1 MNLLRRL
8 TCAALIPALA
18 TALPITAAEIK
29 PATDAWPIPPDTGA
43 AATWQALKRLHTRAS
58 VLMIVA
64 HPDDEDGATLAYESR
79 GLGARVSLL
88 TLDRGEGGANVMSSD
103 YWDALGLVRS
113 EELLQA
119 GRYYGLDAQ
128 YFTSMA
134 DYGFSKSLKEA
145 LGQWGHERVL
155 EQAVRVV
162 RMVRPLVV
170 CSVFVGGPTD
180 GHGQHATAGLMAQE
194 VFKAAGDP
202 KMFPEQI
209 KEGLLPWSPMKTY
222 GRAPFFRVSAK
233 GMYDYA
239 NHTWGPVG
247 VTNHIT
253 GKWEEGRPSVTV
265 SIPSGSFDAVMGQA
279 YSQVSR
285 EGLGFQR
292 SQNGGPS
299 VPLAGAGMTSD
310 YHRFGTRLAPK
321 EKEDG
326 FFDDIDTALGSIAEL
341 AGSNAPA
348 SLTSGLSE
356 INGHVEDAMKEFSA
370 DKPAAIA
377 PHLAKGKLRTEALIA
392 EVEKSRLPA
401 EEKYNV
407 LGELRV
413 KDRQF
418 NDALVASLQLSLSA
432 DVTQAGKDDPMM
444 AMFRGAMPT
453 FQMAT
458 PGLGFPVKVH
468 LYEPAVPALAVRSLT
483 VKGTSGKNWSI
494 AEAKVPAQLEAR
506 KPIDATYTVKVPADE
521 PFTRPYF
528 TRDGLQNAFY
538 EIAPGAPKNKPFGP
552 YPLQAEAELAYEGA
566 SVKLASVV
574 QVVSKVNGPG
584 LLRYPMPVGPA
595 LSVALSPAAGVVP
608 LDSKSTRVSVR
619 VHNNTSG
626 AASPTVTL
634 ALPEDWSAEPKSI
647 PVKFSQSGEDQ
658 TVSFAVTPK
667 VEKDKKYTVTAVASL
682 DGKEYKEG
690 YVTTGYVGLR
700 PYFLYSPARYTT
712 VGTDVKMAP
721 SESIAYVEGSGDD
734 VPAALEQIGVH
745 VSYLS
750 AQDLAG
756 GDLKKYDAIVL
767 GVRAYAVRQDL
778 IANNARLLK
787 YVEDGGTV
795 IVQYNTPEYDHNYG
809 PYPYVMSGDPEEVTD
824 EASVVKI
831 LDAKNP
837 VFNWPNKITDDD
849 FKGWVE
855 ERGSKFLES
864 WDAKYTPLLETHDS
878 GQPEQKGGLVYARY
892 GKGVYIYNAYAFY
905 RQLPLGVPG
914 AFRLF
919 ANMLSLPRNPEI
931 RNTETH

>member
-8 TCAALIPALA
+8 TCVALIPVLSSASSVSAVELRPLA
-18 TALPITAAEIK
+18 
-29 PATDAWPIPPDTGA
+29 DARPIPPDTGA

-79 GLGARVSLL
+79 GVGARVSLL

-103 YWDALGLVRS
+103 YWDALGLVRT

-128 YFTSMA
+128 YFTLMA
-134 DYGFSKSLKEA
+134 DYGFSKALKEA

-162 RMVRPLVV
+162 RTVRPLVV

-209 KEGLLPWSPMKTY
+209 KEGLLPWSPVKTY
-222 GRAPFFRVSAK
+222 ARAPFFRTSEK

-253 GKWEEGRPSVTV
+253 GKWEPGKPSVDV
-265 SIPSGSFDAVMGQA
+265 SIPSGSFDRVMGQT

-299 VPLAGAGMTSD
+299 IPLAGSQMTSD
-310 YHRFGTRLAPK
+310 YHRFGSRIEAK
-321 EKEDG
+321 EKEES
-326 FFDDIDTALGSIAEL
+326 FFDGIDTSLASLATL
-341 AGSNAPA
+341 AGGEVPPA
-348 SLTSGLSE
+348 LTSGLGE
-356 INGHVEDAMKEFSA
+356 IDGYVEKALAEFSA
-370 DKPAAIA
+370 EKPAAIA
-377 PHLAKGKLRTEALIA
+377 PYLAKGKLRTEVLIA
-392 EVEKSRLPA
+392 ELEKSNLSSTS
-401 EEKYNV
+401 KYDV
-407 LGELRV
+407 LHELKV

-418 NDALVASLQLSLSA
+418 NDALVAALQVSLNA
-432 DVTQAGKDDPMM
+432 DVTQTGKDDPMM

-458 PGLGFPVKVH
+458 PGLAFPVKVH
-468 LYEPAVPALAVRSLT
+468 LYQPTLASLEIRSLT
-483 VKGTSGKNWSI
+483 LKGTSGKNWNI
-494 AEAKVPAQLEAR
+494 AGPKVPTALEAQ
-506 KPIDATYTVKVPADE
+506 KPVDETYSVSVPADE

-528 TRDGLQNAFY
+528 MRDGLQNAFY
-538 EIAPGAPKNKPFGP
+538 QVAPDVPKNLPFSP
-552 YPLQAEAELAYEGA
+552 YPLQAEAELNYEGA
-566 SVKLASVV
+566 TVTLASVV
-574 QVVSKVNGPG
+574 QVVSRVNGPG

-608 LDSKSTRVSVR
+608 LDSKSAIVSVR
-619 VHNNTSG
+619 VHSNTSG

-634 ALPEDWSAEPKSI
+634 ALPADWSAEPKSI
-647 PVKFSQSGEDQ
+647 PVNFSQPGEERS
-658 TVSFAVTPK
+658 VSFTVTPR
-667 VEKDKKYTVTAVASL
+667 VEKGKHYEVTAVATL

-690 YVTTGYVGLR
+690 YITTGYVGLR

-712 VGTDVKMAP
+712 TGTDVKMAP
-721 SESIAYVEGSGDD
+721 GVTVGYVEGSGDD
-734 VPAALEQIGVH
+734 IPASLEQIGVH

-750 AQDLAG
+750 AQELAG
-756 GDLKKYDAIVL
+756 GDLKRYDTIVL
-767 GVRAYAVRQDL
+767 GVRAYAVRPDL

-787 YVEDGGTV
+787 YVEDGGV
-795 IVQYNTPEYDHNYG
+795 MIVQYNTPEYDHNYG
-809 PYPYVMSGDPEEVTD
+809 PYPYVMTSDPEEVTD
-824 EASVVKI
+824 ETSVVKI
-831 LDAKNP
+831 LAPSNP
-837 VFNWPNKITDDD
+837 VFNWPNKISEKD
-849 FKGWVE
+849 FKDWVE
-855 ERGSKFLES
+855 ERGSKFLTS
-864 WDAKYTPLLETHDS
+864 WNAKYTPLLETHDAD
-878 GQPEQKGGLVYARY
+878 QPEQKGGLVYARY

-919 ANMLSLPRNPEI
+919 ANMLSLPKNPEI
-931 RNTETH
+931 GNTVSR

>member
-1 MNLLRRL
+1 MNLIKKL
-8 TCAALIPALA
+8 TCTALISAMFPGV
-18 TALPITAAEIK
+18 PVMAAETK
-29 PATDAWPIPPDTGA
+29 PVVDATSIPPDEGA

-79 GLGARVSLL
+79 GQGARVSLL

-128 YFTSMA
+128 YFTTMA

-145 LGQWGHERVL
+145 LGQWGHDRVL

-162 RMVRPLVV
+162 RTVRPLIV

-194 VFKAAGDP
+194 VFNAAGDP
-202 KMFPEQI
+202 KMFPDQI
-209 KEGLLPWSPMKTY
+209 KEGLLPWSPVKTY
-222 GRAPFFRVSAK
+222 GRVPFFRVSAK

-253 GKWEEGRPSVTV
+253 GKWEEGKPSVTV
-265 SIPSGSFDAVMGQA
+265 SIPSGAFDQVMGQT

-299 VPLAGAGMTSD
+299 VPLPGAQMSD
-310 YHRFGTRLAPK
+310 YHRFGSTIEGNAT
-321 EKEDG
+321 EES
-326 FFDDIDTALGSIAEL
+326 FFDGVDISLGSIAQF
-341 AGSNAPA
+341 AGNSAPA
-348 SLTSGLSE
+348 SLVSGLSE
-356 INGHVEDAMKEFSA
+356 VNSLIEKAMAGFSPE
-370 DKPAAIA
+370 KPAAIA
-377 PHLAKGKLRTEALIA
+377 PDLAKGKIRLEALLR
-392 EVEKSRLPA
+392 ETEKSNLTPEA
-401 EEKYNV
+401 KYNV
-407 LGELRV
+407 LHELRV
-413 KDRQF
+413 KSRQF
-418 NDALVASLQLSLSA
+418 NDALVAALQISLNA
-432 DVTQAGKDDPMM
+432 DVTPPGKDDPLM
-444 AMFRGAMPT
+444 AMFRGAQPT

-458 PGLGFPVKVH
+458 PGLDFPVKVH
-468 LYEPAVPALAVRSLT
+468 LYQPNLPSIALKTLRVA
-483 VKGTSGKNWSI
+483 GTSGNDWDVK
-494 AEAKVPAQLEAR
+494 APTVPAQIEAG
-506 KPIDATYTVKVPADE
+506 KAIDLVYSVKVPADE

-538 EIAPGAPKNKPFGP
+538 EVATSAPKNKPFSP
-552 YPLQAEAELAYEGA
+552 YPLQAEAELTYEGT
-566 SVKLASVV
+566 SINLSSVV

-608 LDSKSTRVSVR
+608 LGSKSTNVSVR
-619 VHNNTSG
+619 VHNNTKGVAEPSV
-626 AASPTVTL
+626 SLVLPTG
-634 ALPEDWSAEPKSI
+634 WSAEPKSI
-647 PVKFSQSGEDQ
+647 PIHFTQTGEDQ
-658 TVSFAVTPK
+658 SVSFTVVPR
-667 VEKDKKYTVTAVASL
+667 VEEGKQYTVTAVASL
-682 DGKEYKEG
+682 NGKEYKEG
-690 YVTTGYVGLR
+690 YTTTGYVGLR
-700 PYFLYSPARYTT
+700 PYFLYSPAKYTT

-721 SESIAYVEGSGDD
+721 GESIAYVEGSGDD

-745 VSYLS
+745 VAYLS
-750 AQDLAG
+750 AQDLAS
-756 GDLKKYDAIVL
+756 GDLQKYNAIVL
-767 GVRAYAVRQDL
+767 GVRAYAVRPDL
-778 IANNARLLK
+778 VSNNTRILQ
-787 YVEDGGTV
+787 YVEKGGVV

-824 EASVVKI
+824 EKSKVKI
-831 LDAKNP
+831 LDATSP
-837 VFNWPNKITDDD
+837 VFNWPNKITEKD
-849 FKGWVE
+849 FDGWIE
-855 ERGSKFLES
+855 ERGSKFLQS
-864 WDAKYTPLLETHDS
+864 WDAKYTPLLETHDA
-878 GQPEQKGGLVYARY
+878 GQSDQKGGLVYARY
-892 GKGVYIYNAYAFY
+892 GKGVYVYNAYAFY

-919 ANMLSLPRNPEI
+919 ANMLSLPKNPEI
-931 RNTETH
+931 H

>member
-1 MNLLRRL
+1 MNLLGRL
-8 TCAALIPALA
+8 VCAALIPALSSA
-18 TALPITAAEIK
+18 GPLYAADVK
-29 PATDAWPIPPDTGA
+29 SSVDARSIPPDTGA

-79 GLGARVSLL
+79 GVGARVSLL

-103 YWDALGLVRS
+103 YWDALGLVRT

-128 YFTSMA
+128 YFTMMA
-134 DYGFSKSLKEA
+134 DYGFSKALKEA
-145 LGQWGHERVL
+145 LSQWGHERVL
-155 EQAVRVV
+155 EEAVRVV
-162 RMVRPLVV
+162 RTVRPLIV

-209 KEGLLPWSPMKTY
+209 KEGLLPWSPVKTY
-222 GRAPFFRVSAK
+222 SRTPFFRISEK

-247 VTNHIT
+247 VTNHVT
-253 GKWEEGRPSVTV
+253 GKWEEGRPAVNV
-265 SIPSGSFDAVMGQA
+265 SIPSGSFDAVMGQT

-299 VPLAGAGMTSD
+299 VPLAGAQMTSD
-310 YHRFGTRLAPK
+310 YHRFGSRLAPK
-321 EKEDG
+321 DKEEG
-326 FFDDIDTALGSIAEL
+326 FFDGVDISLASIAEL
-341 AGSNAPA
+341 AGNQPPV
-348 SLTSGLSE
+348 SLTTGLNE
-356 INGHVEDAMKEFSA
+356 IDGFVEKAIAEFSA
-370 DKPAAIA
+370 EKPAGIA
-377 PHLAKGKLRTEALIA
+377 PYLAKGKLRTEALLG
-392 EVEKSRLPA
+392 EVEKSSLSA
-401 EEKYNV
+401 EAKYNV
-407 LGELRV
+407 LHELKV

-418 NDALVASLQLSLSA
+418 NDALIAALQISLNA

-458 PGLGFPVKVH
+458 PGLDFPVKVH
-468 LYEPAVPALAVRSLT
+468 LYQPAQPSLEIT
-483 VKGTSGKNWSI
+483 SLLVKGTSGKDWNVS
-494 AEAKVPAQLEAR
+494 AAKVPAQLEAQ
-506 KPIDATYTVKVPADE
+506 KPADVSFSVKVPAEE
-521 PFTRPYF
+521 PYTRPYF

-538 EIAPGAPKNKPFGP
+538 EIGSGAPKNTPLSP
-552 YPLQAEAELAYEGA
+552 YPLQAEVELSYDGA
-566 SVKLASVV
+566 SLKLASVV
-574 QVVSKVNGPG
+574 QVVSKVNGAG

-595 LSVALSPAAGVVP
+595 LSIALSPAAGIVP
-608 LDSKSTRVSVR
+608 LDSKSTSVSVR
-619 VHNNTSG
+619 LRNNTAG
-626 AASPTVTL
+626 AAAPTVTL
-634 ALPEDWSAEPKSI
+634 ALPDGWSAEPKSI
-647 PVKFSQSGEDQ
+647 PVKFSQTGEEQ
-658 TVSFAVTPK
+658 TVSFTVTLK
-667 VEKDKKYTVTAVASL
+667 VEKGKQYTVTAVASL
-682 DGKEYKEG
+682 GGKEYKEG
-690 YVTTGYVGLR
+690 YITTGYVGLR
-700 PYFLYSPARYTT
+700 PYFLYSPAKYTT

-721 SESIAYVEGSGDD
+721 GESIAYVEGSGDD

-750 AQDLAG
+750 AQDLASAE
-756 GDLKKYDAIVL
+756 LKRYDAIVL
-767 GVRAYAVRQDL
+767 GVRAYAVRPDL

-787 YVEDGGTV
+787 YVDDGGVV

-824 EASVVKI
+824 EASAVKI
-831 LDAKNP
+831 LASSNP
-837 VFNWPNKITDDD
+837 VFNWPNKITDED

-855 ERGSKFLES
+855 ERGSKFLQS
-864 WDAKYTPLLETHDS
+864 WDPKYTALVETHDS
-878 GQPEQKGGLVYARY
+878 GQPEQKGGLIYTRY

-931 RNTETH
+931 RNAETR

>member
-1 MNLLRRL
+1 MNLLQRL

-18 TALPITAAEIK
+18 SAMPVTAAEIK
-29 PATDAWPIPPDTGA
+29 PTVDARSIPPDTGA
-43 AATWQALKRLHTRAS
+43 AVTWQALKRLHTRAS

-79 GLGARVSLL
+79 DMGARVSLL

-103 YWDALGLVRS
+103 YWDALGLVRT

-134 DYGFSKSLKEA
+134 DYGFSKALKEA
-145 LGQWGHERVL
+145 LGQWGHEGVL

-162 RMVRPLVV
+162 RTVRPLIV

-209 KEGLLPWSPMKTY
+209 KEGLLPWSPIKTY
-222 GRAPFFRVSAK
+222 GRVPFFRVSEK

-253 GKWEEGRPSVTV
+253 GKWEEGRPSTTV
-265 SIPSGSFDAVMGQA
+265 SIPSGSFDAVMGQT

-299 VPLAGAGMTSD
+299 VPLPGAQNNSD
-310 YHRFGTRLAPK
+310 YHRFGTRLEPK
-321 EKEDG
+321 DKEDG
-326 FFDDIDTALGSIAEL
+326 FFDGIDTSLGSVAGL
-341 AGSNAPA
+341 ADEKAPA
-348 SLTSGLSE
+348 SLSAGLAE
-356 INGHVEDAMKEFSA
+356 INGFVEKAMAEFSA
-370 DKPAAIA
+370 QKPEAIA

-392 EVEKSRLPA
+392 EVGKSGLSKEA
-401 EEKYNV
+401 KYNV
-407 LGELRV
+407 LHELEV
-413 KDRQF
+413 KQRQF
-418 NDALVASLQLSLSA
+418 NDALVASLQLSLNA
-432 DVTQAGKDDPMM
+432 DVTPAGNDDPMM
-444 AMFRGAMPT
+444 AMFRGAQTT

-458 PGLGFPVKVH
+458 PGLAFPVKVH
-468 LYEPAVPALAVRSLT
+468 LYEPSSPSLAIKTLT
-483 VKGTSGKNWSI
+483 VKGTSGKDWGAS
-494 AEAKVPAQLEAR
+494 AAKVPSQLEAQ
-506 KPIDATYTVKVPADE
+506 KAVDVTYSVKAPANE

-538 EIAPGAPKNKPFGP
+538 EVAPGAPKNQPLSP
-552 YPLQAEAELAYEGA
+552 YPLEAQAELEYEGA

-574 QVVSKVNGPG
+574 QVVSRVNGPG

-608 LDSKSTRVSVR
+608 LDSKSTSVSVR

-626 AASPTVTL
+626 AASPTVSL
-634 ALPEDWSAEPKSI
+634 ALPAGWDAEPKTI
-647 PVKFSQSGEDQ
+647 PVKFSQTGEEQ
-658 TVSFAVTPK
+658 TVSFNVTPK
-667 VEKDKKYTVTAVASL
+667 VEKGRQYTVTAVASL
-682 DGKEYKEG
+682 DGKDYKEG
-690 YVTTGYVGLR
+690 YVTIGYTGLR
-700 PYFLYSPARYTT
+700 PYFLYSPAKYTT
-712 VGTDVKMAP
+712 IGTDVKMAP
-721 SESIAYVEGSGDD
+721 GESIAYVEGSGDD

-745 VSYLS
+745 VSYLT

-756 GDLKKYDAIVL
+756 GDLKKYDAVVL
-767 GVRAYAVRQDL
+767 GVRAYAVRPDL
-778 IANNARLLK
+778 AANNARLLK
-787 YVEDGGTV
+787 YVEDGGVV

-824 EASVVKI
+824 EGSVVKI
-831 LDAKNP
+831 LAPANP
-837 VFNWPNKITDDD
+837 VFNWPNKITDED

-855 ERGSKFLES
+855 ERGSKFLQS
-864 WDAKYTPLLETHDS
+864 WDPRYTALVETHDS

-919 ANMLSLPRNPEI
+919 ANMLSLPKNPEI
-931 RNTETH
+931 H